1 MTMAAMVAV
10 IYRLP
15 RFVGCL
21 RGELTVVVGISGLVR
36 MVEFKVLGAAL
47 MKLVRIGNSR
57 H

>member
-1 MTMAAMVAV
+1 MTMAAMMAV

-15 RFVGCL
+15 RVVGCL